1 MSNQKRIH
9 WFLKQK
15 IVLFHSL
22 HIWIAKTM
30 FLIVNID
37 VSYIHKEMRTFNF

>member
-1 MSNQKRIH
+1 MMLMCQLKAH
-9 WFLKQK
+9 WFLNQK

-22 HIWIAKTM
+22 HIWMAKTV

-37 VSYIHKEMRTFNF
+37 ISYKHKEMRIL